1 MTAQRQNRIPMT
13 ATIDNYV
20 FDPATLVSVFIDR
33 DNYYSILR
41 DRRAGVAVLE
51 VAIPWIAYYSVY
63 FWLSAD
69 ELQLFENDK
78 PSFDNLAHAFTM
90 DKGERLYRDRLL
102 LNQGPGGERHQ
113 QSRPQRAYPVE
124 ED

>member
-1 MTAQRQNRIPMT
+1 MTET
-13 ATIDNYV
+13 LDHYV
-20 FDPATLVSVFIDR
+20 FDPAALVSVFVDR
-33 DNYYSILR
+33 DRYYSILR

-51 VAIPWIAYYSVY
+51 VVIPWIAYYGIY

-69 ELQLFENDK
+69 ELRLFENDK
-78 PSFDNLAHAFTM
+78 PSFDKLAHAFAT
-90 DKGERLYRDRLL
+90 DKGEHLYGDRLL
-102 LNQGPGGERHQ
+102 LDQGPGGERRR